1 MAGWRDTIAFV
12 RHDIPSKPLQDDEG
26 NFIRPVAG
34 DETNLRRVPC
44 NRFTIS
50 GASWTAALA
59 TGLRADAK
67 VQLHSND
74 YYGEQEAVF
83 CGVKM
88 DVIRVS
94 DNGEFVTLTLGR
106 RVRNEQ

>member
-12 RHDIPSKPLQDDEG
+12 VQPSSNTPLQDDEG
-26 NFIRPVAG
+26 NFIRPDAS
-34 DETNLRRVPC
+34 DEKNLRRVPC

-50 GASWTAALA
+50 GAAWTAALT

-67 VQLHSND
+67 VQLHSSD
-74 YYGEQEAVF
+74 YHGETEAIF
-83 CGVKM
+83 GGVKM
-88 DVIRVS
+88 DIVRVS

-106 RVRNEQ
+106 MIRNEQ